1 MKQSHQLLWLGLA
14 LAAATSPALA
24 QVKGATDNVES
35 KLNQILATQPANP
48 GSKTDTGR
56 LEFENSCATCHGTAG
71 KGMGPFSDSLKRSPP
86 DLTTLAKRN
95 GGVLPLSRIYSTIEG
110 VEGSHGTR
118 EMPIWGRRYRLEA
131 AVKYDSDVGYNEALI
146 VRGRILNLVDYLNR
160 IQEK

>member
-1 MKQSHQLLWLGLA
+1 MRQANKLLLLGLA
-14 LAAATSPALA
+14 VAAAPALA
-24 QVKGATDNVES
+24 QVKAAAASVES

-56 LEFENSCATCHGTAG
+56 LEFENSCATCHGMTG

-86 DLTTLAKRN
+86 DLTMLSKRN

-110 VEGSHGTR
+110 AENSHGTR

-131 AVKYDSDVGYNEALI
+131 AAYNVDVDYNEALF
-146 VRGRILNLVDYLNR
+146 VRGRILSLVDYLNR
-160 IQEK
+160 IQVK